1 LLKGENKMTTYVT
14 LDLPTLH
21 RSFVGFEQL
30 FEEIN
35 RSFQMSKQD
44 NYPPHNIIR
53 TGDNRYIIEMAVAG
67 FLENELDIE
76 TVTNGYGQ
84 NVLTIRGQRQR
95 DDDDSWQYLHRGLA
109 TRNFER
115 SFPLNENVE
124 IVGATVSNGILTVTL
139 EHKVPETQKPKKVAI
154 TYSK

>member
-1 LLKGENKMTTYVT
+1 MTTYVT

-21 RSFVGFEQL
+21 RSFVGFDQL

-35 RSFQMSKQD
+35 RSFNVAKQD

-53 TGDNRYIIEMAVAG
+53 TSDNRYVIEMAVAG
-67 FLENELDIE
+67 FQESDLDIE
-76 TVTNGYGQ
+76 TVVNSYGQ
-84 NVLTIRGQRQR
+84 TVLTIKGERKREG
-95 DDDDSWQYLHRGLA
+95 DADWQYLHRGLA

-124 IVGATVSNGILTVTL
+124 ILSASVANGILSVSL
-139 EHKVPETQKPKKVAI
+139 EHKVPETQKAKKVAI
-154 TYSK
+154 TFSK

>member
-1 LLKGENKMTTYVT
+1 MTTYVT

-21 RSFVGFEQL
+21 RSFVGFDQL
-30 FEEIN
+30 FEEIQ
-35 RSFQMSKQD
+35 RSFNMSKQD

-67 FLENELDIE
+67 FMENELDIE
-76 TVTNGYGQ
+76 TVPNTYGQ
-84 NVLTIRGQRQR
+84 NVLTIRGERKR
-95 DDDDSWQYLHRGLA
+95 EADADWQYLHRGLA

-124 IVGATVSNGILTVTL
+124 IVGAGVANGILTITL

-154 TYSK
+154 TFSK

>member
-1 LLKGENKMTTYVT
+1 MSTTYLT

-21 RSFVGFEQL
+21 RSFVGFDQL

-35 RSFQMSKQD
+35 RSFAVSKQD

-53 TGDNRYIIEMAVAG
+53 TGDNRYVIEMAVAG
-67 FLENELDIE
+67 FMETELDIE
-76 TVTNGYGQ
+76 TVVNSYGQ
-84 NVLTIRGQRQR
+84 TVLTIKGERKRE
-95 DDDDSWQYLHRGLA
+95 DDTERQYLHRGLA

-124 IVGATVSNGILTVTL
+124 ILSASVANGILSITL
-139 EHKVPETQKPKKVAI
+139 EHKIPETQKAKKVAI
-154 TYSK
+154 TFSK

>member
-1 LLKGENKMTTYVT
+1 MTTYLT

-21 RSFVGFEQL
+21 RSFVGFDQL

-35 RSFQMSKQD
+35 RSFTVSKQD

-53 TGDNRYIIEMAVAG
+53 TGDNRYLIEMAVAG
-67 FLENELDIE
+67 FMETELDIE
-76 TVTNGYGQ
+76 TVTNNYGQ
-84 NVLTIRGQRQR
+84 NVLTIKGERKREEDADQ
-95 DDDDSWQYLHRGLA
+95 QYLHRGLA

-115 SFPLNENVE
+115 SFPLNENVD
-124 IVGATVSNGILTVTL
+124 ILNATVANGILSVYL
-139 EHKVPETQKPKKVAI
+139 EHRVPETQKPKKVAI

>member
-1 LLKGENKMTTYVT
+1 MSTYIT

-21 RSFVGFEQL
+21 RSFVGFDQL

-35 RSFQMSKQD
+35 RTFNVSKTD

-53 TGDNRYIIEMAVAG
+53 TGDTRYLIEMAVAG
-67 FLENELDIE
+67 FQENEIDIE
-76 TVTNGYGQ
+76 TVTNPYGQ
-84 NVLTIRGQRQR
+84 NVLTIRGERKR
-95 DDDDSWQYLHRGLA
+95 EAEADWNYLHRGLA

-124 IVGATVSNGILTVTL
+124 VIGAAVSNGILSISL

-154 TYSK
+154 TYKK

>member
-1 LLKGENKMTTYVT
+1 MTTYVT

-21 RSFVGFEQL
+21 RSFVGFDQL

-35 RSFQMSKQD
+35 RSFNVAKQD

-53 TGDNRYIIEMAVAG
+53 TSDNRYVIEMAVAG
-67 FLENELDIE
+67 FQEAELDIE
-76 TVTNGYGQ
+76 TVVNSYGQ
-84 NVLTIRGQRQR
+84 TVLTIKGERKREEDAER
-95 DDDDSWQYLHRGLA
+95 QYLHRGLA

-124 IVGATVSNGILTVTL
+124 ILSASVANGILSINL
-139 EHKVPETQKPKKVAI
+139 EHKVPDTQKAKKVAI
-154 TYSK
+154 TFSK

>member
-1 LLKGENKMTTYVT
+1 MTTYVT

-21 RSFVGFEQL
+21 RSFVGFDQL

-35 RSFQMSKQD
+35 RSFTVAKQD

-53 TGDNRYIIEMAVAG
+53 TGDNRYVIEMAVAG
-67 FLENELDIE
+67 FMETELDIE
-76 TVTNGYGQ
+76 TVTNNYGQ
-84 NVLTIRGQRQR
+84 NVLTIKGERKREEDADR
-95 DDDDSWQYLHRGLA
+95 QYLHRGLA

-115 SFPLNENVE
+115 SFPLNENVD
-124 IVGATVSNGILTVTL
+124 ILNATVANGILSVYL
-139 EHKVPETQKPKKVAI
+139 EHRVPETQKPKKVAI

>member
-1 LLKGENKMTTYVT
+1 MSTTYLT

-21 RSFVGFEQL
+21 RSFVGFDQL

-35 RSFQMSKQD
+35 RSFTVSKQD

-53 TGDNRYIIEMAVAG
+53 TGDNRYVIEMAVAG
-67 FLENELDIE
+67 FMETELDIE
-76 TVTNGYGQ
+76 TVTNNYGQ
-84 NVLTIRGQRQR
+84 NVLTIKGERKREEDAER
-95 DDDDSWQYLHRGLA
+95 QYLHRGLA

-124 IVGATVSNGILTVTL
+124 ILNATVANGILSVYL
-139 EHKVPETQKPKKVAI
+139 EHRVPETQKPKKVAI

>member
-1 LLKGENKMTTYVT
+1 MSTTYLT

-21 RSFVGFEQL
+21 RSFVGFDQL

-35 RSFQMSKQD
+35 RSFTVSKQD

-53 TGDNRYIIEMAVAG
+53 TGDTRYVIEMAVAG
-67 FLENELDIE
+67 FMETELDIE
-76 TVTNGYGQ
+76 TVTNNYGQ
-84 NVLTIRGQRQR
+84 NVLTIKGERKREEDTER
-95 DDDDSWQYLHRGLA
+95 QYLHRGLA

-124 IVGATVSNGILTVTL
+124 ILNATVANGILSINL
-139 EHKVPETQKPKKVAI
+139 EHKVPDTQKAKKVAI

>member
-1 LLKGENKMTTYVT
+1 MTTYLT

-21 RSFVGFEQL
+21 RSFVGFDQL

-35 RSFQMSKQD
+35 RSFTVAKQD

-53 TGDNRYIIEMAVAG
+53 TGDNRYLIEMAVAG
-67 FLENELDIE
+67 FEENEIDIE
-76 TVTNGYGQ
+76 TVTNQYGQ
-84 NVLTIRGQRQR
+84 NVLTVKGERQR
-95 DDDDSWQYLHRGLA
+95 PTDDEWQYLHRGLA

-124 IVGATVSNGILTVTL
+124 ILTASVANGILKISL

-154 TYSK
+154 TYKK

>member
-1 LLKGENKMTTYVT
+1 MTTYLT

-21 RSFVGFEQL
+21 RSFVGFDQL

-35 RSFQMSKQD
+35 RSFTVSKQD

-53 TGDNRYIIEMAVAG
+53 IGDNRYLIEMAVAG
-67 FLENELDIE
+67 FLETELDIE
-76 TVTNGYGQ
+76 TVTNNYGQ
-84 NVLTIRGQRQR
+84 NVLTIKGERQR
-95 DDDDSWQYLHRGLA
+95 PTDDEWQYLHRGLA

-124 IVGATVSNGILTVTL
+124 ILNATVANGILSVYL
-139 EHKVPETQKPKKVAI
+139 EHRVPETQKPKKVAI
-154 TYSK
+154 TFSK

>member
-1 LLKGENKMTTYVT
+1 MTTHVT

-21 RSFVGFEQL
+21 RSFVGFDQL
-30 FEEIN
+30 FEEIQ
-35 RSFQMSKQD
+35 RSFQVSKQE

-76 TVTNGYGQ
+76 TVTNAYGQ
-84 NVLTIRGQRQR
+84 NVLTIRGERKR
-95 DDDDSWQYLHRGLA
+95 DSDETWQYLHRGLA

-115 SFPLNENVE
+115 VFPLNESVE
-124 IVGATVSNGILTVTL
+124 VIGAGVANGILTVTL

-154 TYSK
+154 TFSK

>member
-1 LLKGENKMTTYVT
+1 MTTYLT

-21 RSFVGFEQL
+21 RNFVGFEQL

-84 NVLTIRGQRQR
+84 NVLTVRGHRQR
-95 DDDDSWQYLHRGLA
+95 EDDSDWQYLHRGLA

-124 IVGATVSNGILTVTL
+124 IVGATVSDGILTITL

>member
-1 LLKGENKMTTYVT
+1 MTTYVT

-95 DDDDSWQYLHRGLA
+95 DDDASWQYLHRGLA

>member
-1 LLKGENKMTTYVT
+1 MSTTYLT

-21 RSFVGFEQL
+21 RSFVGFDQL

-35 RSFQMSKQD
+35 RSFTVSKQD

-53 TGDNRYIIEMAVAG
+53 TGDNRYVIEMAVAG
-67 FLENELDIE
+67 FMETELDIE
-76 TVTNGYGQ
+76 TVTNNYGQ
-84 NVLTIRGQRQR
+84 NVLTIKGERKREEDAER
-95 DDDDSWQYLHRGLA
+95 QYLHRGLA

-115 SFPLNENVE
+115 SFPLNENVD
-124 IVGATVSNGILTVTL
+124 ILNATVANGILSVYL
-139 EHKVPETQKPKKVAI
+139 EHRVPETQKPKKVAI

>member
-1 LLKGENKMTTYVT
+1 MTTYVT

-21 RSFVGFEQL
+21 RSFVGFDQL
-30 FEEIN
+30 FEEIQ
-35 RSFQMSKQD
+35 RSFQVSTQE

-53 TGDNRYIIEMAVAG
+53 TSDNRYIIEMAVAG

-76 TVTNGYGQ
+76 TVTNAYGQ
-84 NVLTIRGQRQR
+84 SVLTIRGERKR
-95 DDDDSWQYLHRGLA
+95 DGDESWQYLHRGLA

-115 SFPLNENVE
+115 VFPLNESVE
-124 IVGATVSNGILTVTL
+124 VIGAGVANGILTVTL

-154 TYSK
+154 TFSK

>member
-1 LLKGENKMTTYVT
+1 MSTTYLT

-21 RSFVGFEQL
+21 RSFVGFDQL

-35 RSFQMSKQD
+35 RSFTVSKQD

-53 TGDNRYIIEMAVAG
+53 TGDTRYVIEMAVAG
-67 FLENELDIE
+67 FMETELDIE
-76 TVTNGYGQ
+76 TVTNSYGQ
-84 NVLTIRGQRQR
+84 NVLTIKGERKREEDAER
-95 DDDDSWQYLHRGLA
+95 QYLHRGLA

-124 IVGATVSNGILTVTL
+124 ILNATVANGILSINL
-139 EHKVPETQKPKKVAI
+139 EHKVPDTQKAKKVAI

>member
-1 LLKGENKMTTYVT
+1 MTTYVT

-21 RSFVGFEQL
+21 RSFVGFDQL
-30 FEEIN
+30 FEEIQ
-35 RSFQMSKQD
+35 RSFQVSKQE

-76 TVTNGYGQ
+76 TVTNTYGQ
-84 NVLTIRGQRQR
+84 SVLTIRGERKR
-95 DDDDSWQYLHRGLA
+95 DSEETWQYLHRGLA

-115 SFPLNENVE
+115 VFPLNESVE
-124 IVGATVSNGILTVTL
+124 VIGAGVANGILTVTL

-154 TYSK
+154 TFSK

>member
-1 LLKGENKMTTYVT
+1 MTTYLT

-21 RSFVGFEQL
+21 RSFVGFDQL

-35 RSFQMSKQD
+35 RSFTVSKQD

-53 TGDNRYIIEMAVAG
+53 TGDNRYLIEMAVAG
-67 FLENELDIE
+67 FEESEIDIE
-76 TVTNGYGQ
+76 TVTNAYGQ
-84 NVLTIRGQRQR
+84 NVLTVKGERQR
-95 DDDDSWQYLHRGLA
+95 PTDDTYEYLHRGLA

-124 IVGATVSNGILTVTL
+124 ILTANIANGILRISL
-139 EHKVPETQKPKKVAI
+139 EHRVPETQKPKKVAI

>member
-1 LLKGENKMTTYVT
+1 MSTTYLT

-21 RSFVGFEQL
+21 RSFVGFDQL

-35 RSFQMSKQD
+35 RSFSVGTKQD

-53 TGDNRYIIEMAVAG
+53 TSDNRYVIEMAVAG
-67 FLENELDIE
+67 FQENELDIE
-76 TVTNGYGQ
+76 TITNNYGQ
-84 NVLTIRGQRQR
+84 NVLTIKGERKREN
-95 DDDDSWQYLHRGLA
+95 DADWQYLHRGLA

-124 IVGATVSNGILTVTL
+124 ILNATVSNGILSVFL
-139 EHKVPETQKPKKVAI
+139 EHKIPETQKPKKVAI
-154 TYSK
+154 TYSQ

>member
-1 LLKGENKMTTYVT
+1 MSTTYLT

-21 RSFVGFEQL
+21 RSFVGFDQL

-35 RSFQMSKQD
+35 RSFNVSKQD

-53 TGDNRYIIEMAVAG
+53 TGDNRYVIEMAVAG
-67 FLENELDIE
+67 FQENELDIE
-76 TVTNGYGQ
+76 TVVNNYGQ
-84 NVLTIRGQRQR
+84 TVLTIKGERKREEDAER
-95 DDDDSWQYLHRGLA
+95 QYLHRGLA

-124 IVGATVSNGILTVTL
+124 ILNASVANGILSITL
-139 EHKVPETQKPKKVAI
+139 EHKVPETQKAKKVAI
-154 TYSK
+154 TFSK

>member
-1 LLKGENKMTTYVT
+1 MTTTYLT

-21 RSFVGFEQL
+21 RSFVGFDQL

-35 RSFQMSKQD
+35 RSFTMSKQD

-53 TGDNRYIIEMAVAG
+53 TSDTRYLIEMAVAG
-67 FLENELDIE
+67 FEENEIDIE
-76 TVTNGYGQ
+76 TVTNAYGQ
-84 NVLTIRGQRQR
+84 NVLTVRGERQR
-95 DDDDSWQYLHRGLA
+95 PTDEEWQYLHRGLA

-124 IVGATVSNGILTVTL
+124 ILTASVANGILKISL

-154 TYSK
+154 TYKK